1 MANPVY
7 LSRVVLAPNEWG
19 ATFNVD
25 GVSND
30 IYVPAGAYYI
40 DEITTAWEDE
50 AEDVYAGESFTID
63 FSLTTGKTSIRC
75 STVAASDFDL
85 TWLST
90 SFRDWMGFTAGFS
103 NVGTTTQTATNIAQG
118 VLFAG
123 SGRKSYRRK
132 RHNDNRYRR
141 ASSGRSA
148 GVGSADVL
156 YDWTWLHEFE
166 PLTAATSPV
175 LASGTLDEAG
185 TVVPWTWEDFFA
197 YHKRTSQ
204 PFRLYESS
212 ADSLSAYLYGHA
224 LELNA
229 ESRGPFEPKPT
240 EDDSDRYFTV
250 PMACSKFTG
259 T

>member
-7 LSRVVLAPNEWG
+7 LSRVMLGAAEWG

-25 GVSND
+25 GVPLP

-40 DEITTAWEDE
+40 DELTTAWEDQAE
-50 AEDVYAGESFTID
+50 AEFVGESFSID
-63 FSLTTGKTSIRC
+63 FDLATGKTSIRC

-85 TWLST
+85 TWLSDE
-90 SFRDWMGFTAGFS
+90 FRDWMGFAGNFS

-118 VLFAG
+118 VIFAG
-123 SGRKSYRRK
+123 SGRKSYRRE
-132 RHNDNRYRR
+132 RDNDNRYRR

-148 GVGSADVL
+148 SVGNSDVL
-156 YDWTWLHEFE
+156 YDWSWVHEFE
-166 PLTAATSPV
+166 PLTATTSPV

-197 YHKRTSQ
+197 YHKRTGQ

-212 ADSLSAYLYGHA
+212 ADSLSEYLYGFA
-224 LELNA
+224 LELNTK
-229 ESRGPFEPKPT
+229 SRGPFAPTPT
-240 EDDSDRYFTV
+240 EDNSDRYFTV
-250 PMACSKFTG
+250 PMACSKYTG